1 MHRTSRV
8 RILLEAALLWEK
20 KELCLGIVALL
31 CLVSMTEHTCMY
43 LYMYMYDLLLAD
55 GSPFC
60 SAGEGGANGEREL
73 PCSS

>member
-1 MHRTSRV
+1 MS
-8 RILLEAALLWEK
+8 
-20 KELCLGIVALL
+20 LGIVALL

-60 SAGEGGANGEREL
+60 SAGEGGEREGQRETENCL
-73 PCSS
+73 VIPD